1 MLRAVAGAST
11 AAQGGFDLSN
21 ASGPDALLSWAF
33 GLTAIASGASLV
45 AGFMTPVA
53 GAVAAIVTL
62 SSALNWSP
70 MPSAAALLDTS
81 SALLVVVDAA
91 ALVLLGPG
99 AHSTDALL
107 FGRREI
113 LIPHEPQRR

>member
-1 MLRAVAGAST
+1 LLRAVAGAST
-11 AAQGGFDLSN
+11 AAQGGVHLSN
-21 ASGPDALLSWAF
+21 VSSPGAVSWVF

-70 MPSAAALLDTS
+70 MPSAAALLDPS

>member
-1 MLRAVAGAST
+1 
-11 AAQGGFDLSN
+11 
-21 ASGPDALLSWAF
+21 
-33 GLTAIASGASLV
+33 
-45 AGFMTPVA
+45 
-53 GAVAAIVTL
+53 
-62 SSALNWSP
+62 
-70 MPSAAALLDTS
+70 
-81 SALLVVVDAA
+81 LLVVVDAA

>member
-1 MLRAVAGAST
+1 VAGATT
-11 AAQGGFDLSN
+11 AAQGGFHLTGVS
-21 ASGPDALLSWAF
+21 SPDAVNWAF
-33 GLTAIASGASLV
+33 GLTAIASGVSLV

-62 SSALNWSP
+62 SSALGLAP
-70 MPSAAALLDTS
+70 AAVLLDTP
-81 SALLVVVDAA
+81 SALLVVADAA